1 MQKRPVIGIPCDVK
15 PIGAMPFH
23 CVGDKY
29 IHAVQTA
36 VGDVVLLPSLGQQAA
51 ITRLLPLL
59 DGVFLT
65 GSPSNVAPEY
75 YHGEPSRAG
84 TLHDTLRDQTTLPL
98 IRQIVAMG
106 MPLLGVCRGFQEMNV
121 AFGGSLHQH
130 IQELPGMLDHREVKS
145 DSMAQMYQDAHEI
158 HFAQGSWLQT
168 WLGKDHTRVNSLHQQ
183 GIKDLAKGLV
193 VEATAPDGLIEAM
206 RVTDAPGFAY
216 GVQWHPEW
224 LFAQKEASVALFQ
237 AFQNACVAYAEN
249 KAEDG

>member
-29 IHAVQTA
+29 IHAVQTV
-36 VGDVVLLPSLGQQAA
+36 VGDVVLLPSLGQQNV
-51 ITRLLPLL
+51 IERLLPLL
-59 DGVFLT
+59 DGVFLS

-84 TLHDTLRDQTTLPL
+84 TLHDILRDQTTLPL

-106 MPLLGVCRGFQEMNV
+106 MPLLAVCRGFQEMNV

-130 IQELPGMLDHREVKS
+130 VQELPGMMDHRESQS
-145 DSMAQMYQDAHEI
+145 DSMAEMYQDAHDI
-158 HFAQGSWLQT
+158 HFAQGSYLQT
-168 WLGKDHTRVNSLHQQ
+168 WLGKDQTKVNSLHQQ
-183 GIKDLAKGLV
+183 GIKQLAKGLV
-193 VEATAPDGLIEAM
+193 VEATAPDGLIEAV
-206 RVTDAPGFAY
+206 RVSEAASFAY

-224 LFAQKEASVALFQ
+224 LFAEKEASIALFQ
-237 AFQNACVAYAEN
+237 GFKEACEAYSAQ
-249 KAEDG
+249 KS

>member
-36 VGDVVLLPSLGQQAA
+36 VGDVVLLPALGQQDV
-51 ITRLLPLL
+51 IERLLPML
-59 DGVFLT
+59 DGIFLS
-65 GSPSNVAPEY
+65 GSLSNVAPEY

-98 IRQIVAMG
+98 IRQIVAIG

-121 AFGGSLHQH
+121 AFGGTLHQH
-130 IQELPGMLDHREVKS
+130 VQELPGMLDHREPKS
-145 DSMAQMYQDAHEI
+145 DSMIEMYQDAHDV
-158 HFAQGSWLQT
+158 HFAQDSWLQG
-168 WLGKDHTRVNSLHQQ
+168 WLGKSQTRVNSLHQQ
-183 GIKDLAKGLV
+183 GIKELAKGLIA
-193 VEATAPDGLIEAM
+193 EATAPDGLIEAV
-206 RVTDAPGFAY
+206 RVKDAASFAY

-224 LFAQKEASVALFQ
+224 LFDQKEASIALFQ
-237 AFQNACVAYAEN
+237 SFKAACEAYQQN
-249 KAEDG
+249 KA